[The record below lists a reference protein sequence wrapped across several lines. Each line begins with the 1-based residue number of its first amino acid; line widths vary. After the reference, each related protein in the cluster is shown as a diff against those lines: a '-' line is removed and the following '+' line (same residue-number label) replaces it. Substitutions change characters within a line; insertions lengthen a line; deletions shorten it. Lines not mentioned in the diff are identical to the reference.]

1 MGSRDMK
8 NKSSG
13 KKLAVAS
20 AKVEVE
26 NFIGNSKACLYE
38 TSQNKMDFSKLLE
51 GVIFALSGF
60 VNPERATLR
69 SKALEMGAEYQ
80 PDWTSDCTI
89 LVCAFPSTPK
99 FRQVKSD
106 GGTIVSKVIVHFHL
120 YNLVPWQDWISECHS
135 QKRLVD
141 IVPYLMH
148 VGKPWRKSSKQFDF
162 QQGNISTYPAVMAAM
177 SLKCHMLCEVVA
189 LATLGT
195 LVNVWF
201 FSSSPSSSSSLPR
214 LRPLFFLFSLFF
226 FLPPSAETARDWP
239 GEHATNV
246 DIQFSPSKIKQ
257 WAVDDLHRTMSWLDS
272 QDEKVSSYHF
282 CPITA
287 RSPVK

>member
-1 MGSRDMK
+1 MSW
-8 NKSSG
+8 
-13 KKLAVAS
+13 
-20 AKVEVE
+20 
-26 NFIGNSKACLYE
+26 FC
-38 TSQNKMDFSKLLE
+38 QE

-195 LVNVWF
+195 LVNVCT
-201 FSSSPSSSSSLPR
+201 R
-214 LRPLFFLFSLFF
+214 YRV
-226 FLPPSAETARDWP
+226 